1 MTNPNESYNSLII
14 KIKPS
19 VDTSVK
25 GTLSRHLMLGE
36 MYCLLP
42 KYTSN
47 NLIIKVQIMQM
58 DSCH

>member
-1 MTNPNESYNSLII
+1 MTNPNESYNSPII

-25 GTLSRHLMLGE
+25 GTLSRDLMLGE

-42 KYTSN
+42 NFTSN
-47 NLIIKVQIMQM
+47 NSSQKVQVMQM